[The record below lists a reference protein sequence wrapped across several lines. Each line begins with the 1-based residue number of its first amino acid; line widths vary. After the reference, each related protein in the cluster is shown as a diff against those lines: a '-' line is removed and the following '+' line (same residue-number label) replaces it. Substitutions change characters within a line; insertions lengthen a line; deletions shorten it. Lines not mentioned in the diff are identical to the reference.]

1 MADSTNADFSS
12 TTSTVDRPAA
22 NSRTSSRSIG
32 LIMPRRSRRMPA
44 RRSPSSSRPRSRNA
58 CRTSVNALP
67 PATMP
72 SQASGASTS
81 TVLIGLAARN
91 ARTIAQRGP
100 YICASAVSDSG
111 GASIGYCR

>member
-1 MADSTNADFSS
+1 M
-12 TTSTVDRPAA
+12 
-22 NSRTSSRSIG
+22 
-32 LIMPRRSRRMPA
+32 
-44 RRSPSSSRPRSRNA
+44 
-58 CRTSVNALP
+58 NALP